1 LEKAT
6 YFGSTCHISNKN
18 RSNGHKTYTFAA
30 NYEPATSRSNNTVEG
45 WAEGAWRQIKLRMQ
59 WQNKICIKNK
69 LQLNPRGAKNAI
81 AYGKKYLYKSK

>member
-1 LEKAT
+1 MVIKL
-6 YFGSTCHISNKN
+6 IL
-18 RSNGHKTYTFAA
+18 AA

-45 WAEGAWRQIKLRMQ
+45 WAEGAWWQIKLRMQ

-81 AYGKKYLYKSK
+81 AYGKKYLYKSKYKSQDFWVR